1 MTSYS
6 IVSGSIFFLTI
17 FSYSTIINN
26 SRGRDKE
33 VDKINKM
40 VEEAFPIS
48 SKILSIFIVIALL
61 SILYHFLN
69 KDLTTTLVTSL
80 LSKRS
85 IFIHIIASI
94 VIDVLLL
101 LPVFKE
107 HPNANPQLL
116 KIKPRIFQSFI
127 ISMILNSLLIC
138 VLLIPIVNK
147 VFDPSN
153 PTEEIAT
160 ISRKEK
166 LTYRKYP
173 DKCFLYFSQTFHDVN
188 NIEVTGSEFS
198 EVKEGDQI
206 KLQIANGF
214 LGLKYKTGTIQVIK
228 KESDSSK

>member
-48 SKILSIFIVIALL
+48 SKILSIFSVIALL

-69 KDLTTTLVTSL
+69 NDLTTTLVTSL

-160 ISRKEK
+160 ISGKEK

-173 DKCFLYFSQTFHDVN
+173 NKYFLYFSQTFHDVN

-214 LGLKYKTGTIQVIK
+214 LGLKYKTGTIQEIK